1 MDVETLT
8 MLSGDTLLGG
18 LFSLFLTAMLGFL
31 CVPGLWRTSGLGDGL
46 GFALVLEVTLF
57 LLSLFCRGFSSACL
71 LLGTEEL
78 RGCVAVPSALAAL
91 IRSPSS
97 LSFRSPVN
105 PQLLLTPFG
114 PDFGPEDEAGRA
126 VAAGAVGVALGTC
139 CDAESELLLFPADDD
154 GREGVGVAGA
164 NLTTAG
170 LLTAWTAAPASLSPS
185 LMLRSEEV
193 DMLSE
198 EEDFLTSTDCNRLCG
213 GKLGFFGFSMTVCLF
228 LRGT

>member
-1 MDVETLT
+1 

-18 LFSLFLTAMLGFL
+18 LFSLVFTAMLGFL

-78 RGCVAVPSALAAL
+78 RGCV

-97 LSFRSPVN
+97 LSFRSPVLPVK

-126 VAAGAVGVALGTC
+126 VAAGAVGVALGAC